1 MRSKFI
7 AAAVSILALAMPA
20 TAMAA
25 GGGGSP
31 RPGGSGGADHGA
43 VNHPPT
49 VYLSSGTGYDHP
61 GGSPL
66 VRALQRR
73 LAARGF
79 APGPVDGLYGPRTEA
94 ATDRFQAATGLPVD
108 GIAGPYTLAALSSPT
123 PTLYPGAG
131 YGSEPSQLVRVL
143 QRLLTRAGYDPGH
156 VDGLYGLRTERAVRR
171 FQATHGLLV
180 DGVAHPRAFNLSD
193 QIHTGFRAHPAARHG
208 SSPAPH
214 PATARPTIAS
224 PMPASAP
231 ALVERTRRPSGGSSV
246 AWVWLLASALAAT
259 ALLVAARHTR
269 RRRAARPG
277 PPATEPGSANGHG
290 PETVNGHVP
299 NTFTRASEDDADPDS
314 AFKLGVMFEEQ
325 NDPAAA
331 MAAYRQ
337 ADRQGHAAAPSNLG
351 VLLERS
357 GDLAG
362 AEAAYRRADER
373 GDPNGAFNLAMLLE
387 EHNDLAGAEAA
398 YRRADGQAHAAAA
411 SNLGVMLEQRGD
423 RDGAQAAYRRADE
436 RGDANGA
443 FNLAVLLEEHNDL
456 AAAEAAYRRADQR
469 GPAEVANASRAALH
483 NLRAGSNGDHVRG
496 GRKDPGGARARNGG
510 DPHVH

>member
-1 MRSKFI
+1 MRSRFI
-7 AAAVSILALAMPA
+7 AAAVSIVALATPA

-25 GGGGSP
+25 GGGGSNAQS
-31 RPGGSGGADHGA
+31 GGSGSAETGA
-43 VNHPPT
+43 PIQTFT
-49 VYLSSGTGYDHP
+49 VTLALGSGYERR
-61 GGSPL
+61 GGSQM
-66 VRALQRR
+66 VRSLQRR
-73 LAARGF
+73 LAAAGF
-79 APGPVDGLYGPRTEA
+79 DPGPVDGLYGPRTAA
-94 ATDRFQAATGLPVD
+94 ATERFQAATGLAAD
-108 GIAGPYTLAALSSPT
+108 GIAGPRTMAALRSPT

-131 YGSEPSQLVRVL
+131 YGVNGSRTVRTL
-143 QRLLTRAGYDPGH
+143 QRRLARAGYGPGG
-156 VDGLYGLRTERAVRR
+156 VDGLYGARTERAVKL
-171 FQATHGLLV
+171 FQAAHRLPV
-180 DGVAHPRAFNLSD
+180 DGIAHSRVFAELRAQVQPGGSSRPAAGHRTSPPATPHATNVRPAGSPEPT
-193 QIHTGFRAHPAARHG
+193 HAPAPAARRTTPTAATPWLVILAVVLG
-208 SSPAPH
+208 LGATLVVAAVYTRRGRAP
-214 PATARPTIAS
+214 RAS
-224 PMPASAP
+224 PP
-231 ALVERTRRPSGGSSV
+231 V
-246 AWVWLLASALAAT
+246 
-259 ALLVAARHTR
+259 
-269 RRRAARPG
+269 
-277 PPATEPGSANGHG
+277 TEPGS
-290 PETVNGHVP
+290 VNGHVP
-299 NTFTRASEDDADPDS
+299 RAPTGTSEDGADPDN

-325 NDPAAA
+325 NDPARA

-443 FNLAVLLEEHNDL
+443 FNLAVLLEERNDL

-483 NLRAGSNGDHVRG
+483 NLRAGSNGDHLGG
-496 GRKDPGGARARNGG
+496 GRKDPGSARARNGG